1 MHPATSSLCFLTFS
15 TSEALHTTIRV
26 YFSVQIQ
33 VQLDFNSTCGLV
45 KCITTLGNS
54 RQQQVL
60 TGRSVMR
67 GG

>member
-1 MHPATSSLCFLTFS
+1 MHPATCSLCFLTFS
-15 TSEALHTTIRV
+15 ASEALHTIIRM
-26 YFSVQIQ
+26 YFSVQIR
-33 VQLDFNSTCGLV
+33 VQLDFNLTCGLV
-45 KCITTLGNS
+45 KCITMRGNS